1 MLVYIVVYYSTNLL
15 RPNSTAACCIVRTVM
30 NWQNVN
36 GDPSW
41 ASIDNIYW
49 RAWEFCIGIVAACI
63 PALRPAYRMLSAG
76 ISAYFSR
83 RSLRDNSDFALV
95 EPSDRRRT
103 SVDRKSEAQQ
113 ITHPQASYDPAL
125 GAAKQAVSV
134 EADRAEHVGA
144 GVEGFPMK
152 ALPGDKRTADQGI
165 KKTTRIEIDDRSEN
179 GDPRNL
185 ELGDVE
191 RGFRNRDFL

>member
-1 MLVYIVVYYSTNLL
+1 M
-15 RPNSTAACCIVRTVM
+15 
-30 NWQNVN
+30 
-36 GDPSW
+36 
-41 ASIDNIYW
+41 
-49 RAWEFCIGIVAACI
+49 F
-63 PALRPAYRMLSAG
+63 SAG

-83 RSLRDNSDFALV
+83 RSLRDKSDFALV
-95 EPSDRRRT
+95 EPSDKQRT
-103 SVDRKSEAQQ
+103 SVNRKSEAQQ

-125 GAAKQAVSV
+125 GAAKQAVSA
-134 EADRAEHVGA
+134 EADRAEHVGV
-144 GVEGFPMK
+144 GVEGFPMNS
-152 ALPGDKRTADQGI
+152 LPGDKRTADQGI